1 MGSVNKAILVGN
13 LGRDAEMRFTTG
25 GTAVASVSIATTDH
39 FTDRDGQKREDTQWH
54 RIVIWG
60 KTAESIQP
68 YLTKGKQIYV
78 EGKIQTREWTDK
90 EGKQVKTPEIRAD
103 RVVLLGG
110 GGGGG
115 GDRAARPQRDR
126 FAPAAAGAGG
136 GGGDMHDDMGP
147 IDAPNDDDIPF

>member
-13 LGRDAEMRFTTG
+13 LGRDAEMRFTAG
-25 GTAVASVSIATTDH
+25 GTPVATVSLATTER
-39 FTDRDGQKREDTQWH
+39 FTDREGQKREDTQWH

-60 KTAESIQP
+60 KTAESLHE

-78 EGKIQTREWTDK
+78 EGRIQTREWTDK
-90 EGKQVKTPEIRAD
+90 EGKPAKTTEIRAD

-115 GDRAARPQRDR
+115 EGR
-126 FAPAAAGAGG
+126 GG
-136 GGGDMHDDMGP
+136 GGRSMATAGRERYGDDQAADHAP
-147 IDAPNDDDIPF
+147 VDAPHDDDIPF

>member
-25 GTAVASVSIATTDH
+25 GTAVATVSIATTEH

-90 EGKQVKTPEIRAD
+90 EGKAVKTTEIRAD

-110 GGGGG
+110 GGGGE
-115 GDRAARPQRDR
+115 RAARPSRDR
-126 FAPAAAGAGG
+126 YAGAGASG
-136 GGGDMHDDMGP
+136 GADTGDMGP
-147 IDAPNDDDIPF
+147 MDAPNDDDIPF

>member
-13 LGRDAEMRFTTG
+13 LGRDAEMRFTSG
-25 GTAVASVSIATTDH
+25 GTPVATVSLATTER

-60 KTAESIQP
+60 KTAESLHE

-78 EGKIQTREWTDK
+78 EGRIQTREWTDK
-90 EGKQVKTPEIRAD
+90 EGKQNKTTEIRAD
-103 RVVLLGG
+103 RIVLLGG

-115 GDRAARPQRDR
+115 GGRSGGGGGSRERYSDADHD
-126 FAPAAAGAGG
+126 AGG
-136 GGGDMHDDMGP
+136 GGGSDSHV
-147 IDAPNDDDIPF
+147 DAPHDDDIPL